1 MKQITLNINDSN
13 FETFL
18 EFIKTLDYVDII
30 DSTEIPEEHQ
40 QLIMDRFERYQT
52 DTNRLLDWDEA
63 QKDL

>member
-30 DSTEIPEEHQ
+30 DSSEISEEHQ
-40 QLIMDRFERYQT
+40 QLVMDRFEKYKT
-52 DTNRLLDWDEA
+52 DPNRLLDWDEA